1 VMAAVIVRISKRNPK
16 RYTQFIW
23 YPASSIVKCA
33 GQWNQ
38 MDKD

>member
-1 VMAAVIVRISKRNPK
+1 LENRRPLFPIMLVRH
-16 RYTQFIW
+16 TQFIW
-23 YPASSIVKCA
+23 YPAPSIVKCA